1 MLVWSCAWQLLHQ
14 RGHGLLN
21 KKPADI
27 IDFNDRLTR
36 WQIRAC
42 LPQAEHT
49 GEGVFAGRR
58 VQRLCLEEAAAVME
72 DCHGPANTDMPT
84 ELILACRRS
93 SQGAK
98 LDPSPVHER
107 HASDST
113 PIKSPQMC
121 VQQWATLLINT
132 LTCKVRS
139 DKVPK
144 LAQSQRYSWQTG
156 ERVSAWKSAG
166 NRHVHTQKSFLL
178 NSKQL

>member
-21 KKPADI
+21 KKPAGI

-58 VQRLCLEEAAAVME
+58 VQRLCLEEAAAVMG

-98 LDPSPVHER
+98 LDPSPVHE
-107 HASDST
+107 S
-113 PIKSPQMC
+113 
-121 VQQWATLLINT
+121 T